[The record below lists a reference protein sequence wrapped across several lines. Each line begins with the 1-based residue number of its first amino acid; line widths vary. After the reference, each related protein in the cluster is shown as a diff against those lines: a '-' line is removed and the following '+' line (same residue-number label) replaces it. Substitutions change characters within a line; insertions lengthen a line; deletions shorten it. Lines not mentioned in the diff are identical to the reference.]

1 MKPSECKCNCE
12 PRCCTLESIDIDVE
26 DCSSILSSCTG
37 ENCRQHERVVES
49 VIVFEPEFD
58 ITIHQMNR
66 KEIEEQYSDT
76 ELLFADGFDDAIV
89 GVSQQFNSLSVA
101 YNKNKCIEILMTRDK
116 MSREEAMEYFEYNIV
131 GAYVGQHTP
140 SFIER

>member
-1 MKPSECKCNCE
+1 
-12 PRCCTLESIDIDVE
+12 
-26 DCSSILSSCTG
+26 
-37 ENCRQHERVVES
+37 
-49 VIVFEPEFD
+49 
-58 ITIHQMNR
+58 MNR